1 MENVELEKLV
11 NDEDEY
17 NENNNRDSN
26 CEVSGGYE
34 IDLSKFKK

>member
-17 NENNNRDSN
+17 NQSNDRDSG
-26 CEVSGGYE
+26 CEVSEGYE
-34 IDLSKFKK
+34 VDLSKFKK